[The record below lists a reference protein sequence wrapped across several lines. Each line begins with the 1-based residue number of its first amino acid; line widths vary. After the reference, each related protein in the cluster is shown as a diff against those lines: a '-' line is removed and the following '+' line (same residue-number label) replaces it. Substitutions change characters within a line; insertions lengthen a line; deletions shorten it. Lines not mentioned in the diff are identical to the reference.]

1 MRITI
6 PPSKRRERLIVA
18 VDFGTTF
25 SGCAVAYSGDPESAD
40 EIQVVKNWPGSNG
53 ITSDKVP
60 SELVY
65 ETPTQV
71 SGIKRD
77 SSGEPINNTKIRW
90 GLEIKP
96 DETRLR
102 CLKLRLDPRQKL
114 PDYVSED
121 ELCKELKKSGKTAEE
136 AISDYLTEI
145 YRRAKEALVKR
156 FTQHMVSTTVIEVVL
171 TVPAIWT
178 DAAKDATLRAAE
190 RAGMGPNL
198 YMISEPE
205 AAAIYALKSM
215 GQKQKL
221 LQVGDN
227 FIVCDCGGGTV
238 DLISFEIKSLSPLR
252 LEESATGT
260 GALCG
265 GVFLNI
271 RFRNLVESR
280 MGAEAFK
287 ELCERKPKCMNVAM
301 NEFENYV
308 KRNFDPLDSHT
319 AYDGNN
325 FNIPFPGA
333 SENAA
338 MGIDSGFFILS
349 TAEVAEI
356 FRPLVGSVID
366 LVERQRIMLAS
377 HDKTAKGV
385 ILVGGFGQSNFLY
398 RSLKQR
404 FADEDPPPTYTR
416 LNESPEPESDSEK
429 PRFIIMQ
436 PENSWTAVVRGA
448 VLSNLEDKMV
458 LSRKARRHYGMKCS
472 QTFDPAKHSYRHR
485 YIDGITKEVRASSQM
500 TWHVKKN
507 QNMPVKEVS
516 TLSFHIDLKMD
527 EPYPDTYSVTIL
539 VSDED
544 IAPQEYSSTAGLRN
558 LCEVEAN
565 IKKVPRRNFKKK
577 TKNGVSYRRLDF
589 AIGMQVDA
597 SGLVFDL
604 RVNGTVYGTIRA
616 TYE

>member
-1 MRITI
+1 MA
-6 PPSKRRERLIVA
+6 PSKGRDRLIVGI
-18 VDFGTTF
+18 DFGTTF
-25 SGCAVAYSGDPESAD
+25 SGCALAYSGDPESAD

-60 SELVY
+60 SEIIY
-65 ETPTQV
+65 ETTPPT
-71 SGIKRD
+71 SGIKRSWD
-77 SSGEPINNTKIRW
+77 GEAINNTKIRW

-102 CLKLRLDPRQKL
+102 CLKLRLDPKQKL

-136 AISDYLTEI
+136 AISDYLTEL

-156 FTQHMVSTTVIEVVL
+156 FTPDMVSSTIIEVVL
-171 TVPAIWT
+171 TVPAVWT

-190 RAGMGPNL
+190 KAGMGPEL

-221 LQVGDN
+221 LKVGDN
-227 FIVCDCGGGTV
+227 FIVCDAGGGTI
-238 DLISFEIKSLSPLR
+238 LYSYEIRSLSPLR
-252 LEESATGT
+252 LQESATGT

-265 GVFLNI
+265 GIFLNM

-287 ELCERKPKCMNVAM
+287 DLCERKPKCMNVAL

-308 KRNFDPLDSHT
+308 KRNFDPLSSQST
-319 AYDGNN
+319 YDANN

-333 SENAA
+333 PDNAA

-349 TAEVAEI
+349 TAEVGEI
-356 FRPLVGSVID
+356 FRPLITSVID
-366 LVERQRIMLAS
+366 LVERQRITLAA

-385 ILVGGFGQSNFLY
+385 ALVGGFGESHFLY
-398 RSLKQR
+398 KSLKQR

-416 LNESPEPESDSEK
+416 TTDVPQPESEG
-429 PRFIIMQ
+429 PRFIVMQ

-448 VLSNLEDKMV
+448 VLSNLEDKLV
-458 LSRKARRHYGMKCS
+458 LSRKARRHYGIVCNS
-472 QTFDPAKHSYRHR
+472 FWNALKHSRSVR
-485 YIDGITKEVRASSQM
+485 YVDNLTQEIMARDQM
-500 TWHVKKN
+500 SWHVKVG
-507 QNMPVKEVS
+507 QDMPTRS
-516 TLSFHIDLKMD
+516 PITLPFELKW
-527 EPYPDTYSVTIL
+527 EWENGIPDSYTIKIM
-539 VSDED
+539 VSDEKV
-544 IAPQEYSSTAGLRN
+544 APQEFKLAAGVHELCTLDANLR
-558 LCEVEAN
+558 
-565 IKKVPRRNFKKK
+565 KVPRRSFRKK
-577 TKNGVSYRRLDF
+577 TKNGNVYRQLDF
-589 AIGMQVDA
+589 EIGMQID
-597 SGLVFDL
+597 SGGLVFDL
-604 RVNGTVYGTIRA
+604 RVNGIVYGTVKA